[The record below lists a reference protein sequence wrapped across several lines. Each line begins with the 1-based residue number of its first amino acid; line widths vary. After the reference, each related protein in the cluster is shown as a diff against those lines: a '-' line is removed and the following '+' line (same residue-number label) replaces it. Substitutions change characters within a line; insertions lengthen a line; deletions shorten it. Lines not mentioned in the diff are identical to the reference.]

1 MLYTNYVD
9 GLARLAIRDAVNV
22 SILSSNMAIKVTTA
36 TSTAPS
42 TISSLSSTG
51 FFAVSLSGGTSSNN
65 GSTRHRRL
73 SSATSIMMSVTR
85 AGLYYDSK
93 PLDTDKSSSD
103 ITSNPIRLLTTCS
116 SSATTKATVVLPLF
130 SNQSFG
136 TLAATNK
143 RYCY

>member
-1 MLYTNYVD
+1 MD

-51 FFAVSLSGGTSSNN
+51 FFAVSLSGDTSSKN

-116 SSATTKATVVLPLF
+116 GATTKATVVLPLF

>member
-1 MLYTNYVD
+1 MD
-9 GLARLAIRDAVNV
+9 GLARLASRDAVNV

-36 TSTAPS
+36 TTSAPT
-42 TISSLSSTG
+42 TISSLSSSRS
-51 FFAVSLSGGTSSNN
+51 FVVSLRSRISSK
-65 GSTRHRRL
+65 GSSTKQRRL
-73 SSATSIMMSVTR
+73 SSDTSIMMSVTR
-85 AGLYYDSK
+85 AGLYSDSK

-116 SSATTKATVVLPLF
+116 GNATTKATVVLPLF

-143 RYCY
+143 RCYYY